1 MVADEE
7 GCFYMNPFRSLETN
21 RPYFGLCFKLELIN
35 FCIFRETDE
44 YKAYEQ
50 FSLTMG
56 IFTMGETS
64 SLGLEQCLDSS
75 VRKFYVNI

>member
-1 MVADEE
+1 M
-7 GCFYMNPFRSLETN
+7 RH
-21 RPYFGLCFKLELIN
+21 N

-44 YKAYEQ
+44 YKAYEH

-64 SLGLEQCLDSS
+64 SLGFKSNRAMFRFFSEKVLCQHLKDFPAICGSPTMIIGLYNVE
-75 VRKFYVNI
+75 VK